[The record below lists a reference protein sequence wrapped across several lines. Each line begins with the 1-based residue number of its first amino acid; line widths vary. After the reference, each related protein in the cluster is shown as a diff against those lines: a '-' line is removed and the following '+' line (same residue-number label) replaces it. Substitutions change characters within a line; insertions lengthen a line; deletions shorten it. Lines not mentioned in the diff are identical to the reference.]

1 MCTAKS
7 ESEEKERK
15 IYVFS
20 FFSLFLFLFF
30 FGFCKWKWQCESAK
44 VNTGWPH
51 DVTHRSIGV
60 DMWVRVHSVP
70 FRTLS
75 SDEMTS
81 QSQSQTA
88 TIATSTTAPHN
99 HPVNLRCVLRGIKT
113 KAFFT
118 MRNLLLFFRFYS
130 VLFCSPFAS
139 VLHFCI
145 STESLIWSDSSFP
158 PFSVC
163 LECVFIVAT
172 RSCHRR
178 RPKLNHQPSTSPPHP
193 PPTPPHC
200 PPAFTQQSHGTDRTN
215 RLPQVFG
222 LESVGA
228 AAFSSLACQSTHQS
242 LLWTVWEVP
251 SCPFK
256 SPKASVECNENVR
269 IE

>member
-1 MCTAKS
+1 M
-7 ESEEKERK
+7 
-15 IYVFS
+15 FS
-20 FFSLFLFLFF
+20 HFFRCFFFFF
-30 FGFCKWKWQCESAK
+30 FGFCQWKWQCESAK

-60 DMWVRVHSVP
+60 DMWVRVHFVP

-118 MRNLLLFFRFYS
+118 MRNLLLFFRFHS
-130 VLFCSPFAS
+130 ILFCSPFAS

-172 RSCHRR
+172 EGD
-178 RPKLNHQPSTSPPHP
+178 PNWTTNHQPHLPPPHLIAHLP
-193 PPTPPHC
+193 SPC
-200 PPAFTQQSHGTDRTN
+200 SHMGLIEPIDCLKYSVWN
-215 RLPQVFG
+215 RSALQR
-222 LESVGA
+222 SV
-228 AAFSSLACQSTHQS
+228 H
-242 LLWTVWEVP
+242 
-251 SCPFK
+251 
-256 SPKASVECNENVR
+256 
-269 IE
+269 

>member
-30 FGFCKWKWQCESAK
+30 FGFCKWKWQCESGK

-81 QSQSQTA
+81 QRQSQSQTA

-118 MRNLLLFFRFYS
+118 MRNLLLFFRFHS
-130 VLFCSPFAS
+130 ILFCSPFAS

-145 STESLIWSDSSFP
+145 LTESLNWSDSSFP

-178 RPKLNHQPSTSPPHP
+178 RPKLNHQPSTSPPP
-193 PPTPPHC
+193 YPHLIAHLPSPC
-200 PPAFTQQSHGTDRTN
+200 SHMGLIEPIDCLKYSVWN
-215 RLPQVFG
+215 RSALQR
-222 LESVGA
+222 SV
-228 AAFSSLACQSTHQS
+228 H
-242 LLWTVWEVP
+242 
-251 SCPFK
+251 
-256 SPKASVECNENVR
+256 
-269 IE
+269 